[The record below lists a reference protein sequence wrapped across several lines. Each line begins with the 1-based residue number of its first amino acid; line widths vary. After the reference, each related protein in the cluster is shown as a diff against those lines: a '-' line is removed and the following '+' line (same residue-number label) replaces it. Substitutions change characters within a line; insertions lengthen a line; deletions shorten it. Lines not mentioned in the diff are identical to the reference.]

1 MLQWILFIS
10 ISLVTILFFWMV
22 TLPKSFF
29 KKYKTEIFLIGLS
42 LRVIFIF
49 LPPVWEDD
57 WARYLWEGNLIRN
70 GESPY
75 EIAPENS
82 FQKSNLSEI
91 ETEILSQINH
101 PDWTTIYTPFVL
113 FYFALFSLGFSGIF
127 LKLSYLILETFSFL
141 LYSKGKPFKFS
152 LLYWIFPI
160 LIKEVYLNYHF
171 EILILSLFWIFLNT
185 IKYKKY
191 TLSSFIFGLAV
202 HIKFFS
208 LFYFIYLIQNLPFK
222 NWKKQW
228 KESFFLILSFVFGFF
243 IFYFIYYLIFPNS
256 NDFGFNNLLR
266 FGGSF
271 KFNQFYEPFWEIFGV
286 MDLRTFPLIFL
297 LSTMLIFLFINLQKK
312 DRFRKIKFI
321 SVKLDLYFLLG
332 YLSLCLLPVYNPW
345 YFLILLPIL
354 VTSKSER
361 IFPWILVWVPQLSY
375 LTSFRLGLEFT
386 YFYEIPNSILLLEAL
401 ISLICLAWYFTQIF
415 ILLYKISNISNI
427 ARKGSI
433 GYGNRN

>member
-1 MLQWILFIS
+1 M
-10 ISLVTILFFWMV
+10 VTILFFWMV

>member
-1 MLQWILFIS
+1 M
-10 ISLVTILFFWMV
+10 VTILFLWMV

-57 WARYLWEGNLIRN
+57 WARYLWEGNFIRN

-75 EIAPENS
+75 EIAPEIS

-113 FYFALFSLGFSGIF
+113 LYFALFSPGFSGIF

-141 LYSKGKPFKFS
+141 LYSRGKPFKFP

-185 IKYKKY
+185 IKNKRYS
-191 TLSSFIFGLAV
+191 LSSFIFGLIV

-208 LFYFIYLIQNLPFK
+208 LFYFMYLIQNIPFK
-222 NWKKQW
+222 TWKRDW
-228 KESFFLILSFVFGFF
+228 KECLMIGLSFVLGFF

-256 NDFGFNNLLR
+256 NDFGFTNLLR
-266 FGGSF
+266 FGGFF
-271 KFNQFYEPFWEIFGV
+271 KFNQFYEPFWKIFGAAN
-286 MDLRTFPLIFL
+286 LRTFPLVIFL
-297 LSTMLIFLFINLQKK
+297 ATMLIFLFINLEKK
-312 DRFRKIKFI
+312 NRFRKFESI
-321 SVKLDLYFLLG
+321 SRKLDLYFLFG

-361 IFPWILVWVPQLSY
+361 IFPWILVSLPQLSY
-375 LTSFRLGLEFT
+375 FTSVRLGLEFT
-386 YFYEIPNSILLLEAL
+386 YFYEIPNSILLFEAS
-401 ISLICLAWYFTQIF
+401 ISLICLTWYFRQIF

-427 ARKGSI
+427 APKGSI